1 LIILIGGFSKS
12 RPEERLTTLK
22 EEIEKA
28 FPEARIIIPDYFEE
42 NSYGVI
48 RQFLN
53 RKRKISEYAAKV
65 ASEIPKG
72 GKPVLIGYSMGGII
86 ARYLVENLGI
96 QAKAV
101 ILVGTPNR
109 GIKLK
114 LWEKLLLKL
123 LKVPCLEELM
133 RIEKVLTDV
142 KKVPIQK
149 YYFIGG
155 KRDKR
160 VPTWSSVPLGEDKK
174 GFIVDCG
181 HSALIPKT
189 QKDIKNSAI
198 PIVLKILQEM
208 QPPSAAIF
216 YFSKIWIS
224 DIMKKDEIRKIKK

>member
-1 LIILIGGFSKS
+1 LIVLIGGFSKS
-12 RPEERLTTLK
+12 RPEQRLRTLK
-22 EEIEKA
+22 EEVEKA
-28 FPEARIIIPDYFEE
+28 FPEERIIIPDYFEK

-65 ASEIPKG
+65 ASESEIPKDE
-72 GKPVLIGYSMGGII
+72 KPILIGYSMGGII
-86 ARYLVENLGI
+86 ARYLVEKLKI
-96 QAKAV
+96 QTKAV

-109 GIKLK
+109 GIKFK

-133 RIEKVLTDV
+133 RIEKVLADV

-155 KRDKR
+155 KKDKR

-174 GFIVDCG
+174 WFVVDCG
-181 HSALIPKT
+181 HSALIPKSR
-189 QKDIKNSAI
+189 KDIKNSAI
-198 PIVLKILQEM
+198 PIVLKILREM
-208 QPPSAAIF
+208 QPPGCDF
-216 YFSKIWIS
+216 LFLKNLDFCYYEK
-224 DIMKKDEIRKIKK
+224 R